1 MSSFQGSSY
10 TLVTNLKP
18 TIELLLWFLHACKN
32 AICVKKTGQFLS
44 APPHIE
50 RDFRICVQYLC
61 KSSRTVLLTLGN
73 DSARESAMADSS
85 MSGSLEQFLQD
96 LSRGL
101 DRTMVS
107 VNKELMMRDRIKR
120 SWSMRQCAKFLN
132 VSHQHLTKLAKD
144 HDDFPSGNYV
154 GRERVFTLT
163 ELMHMRALLAGTGKR
178 PYEYLAW
185 RKPEDPLPVI
195 SFASQKGGTA
205 KSLSAAHF
213 AQYLSLHYGMRVG
226 IMDADPQSTITLYFV
241 GGEEMP
247 TLPTDETPTM
257 VDFAGLFQTTE
268 DAPYTDYD
276 ADTLDTFFKKTSW
289 PGVRLLPAHGETSE
303 GEIQIAR
310 LLRMETPGKRFYR
323 FLKDAIDRWKDG
335 HVPSTAPSEL
345 LTDGKVDNKKLE
357 AALSETLDCIIIDY
371 QPALTLFQLNNVIAS
386 TSLIIPQTM
395 KGFDIAT
402 LSTFVTG
409 LLTMLRHIFANDRLD
424 IGSGANMLLPTIVQR
439 TNEQDLNQVSNLL
452 ENCPGEVLPVF
463 YLRSDSIANASDVY
477 QSVYEYEPDTPGKK
491 KGINRFIENAD
502 AVNDAIVSRLW
513 PGLERGYADQW
524 IKEFYDYGE
533 DAE

>member
-1 MSSFQGSSY
+1 
-10 TLVTNLKP
+10 
-18 TIELLLWFLHACKN
+18 
-32 AICVKKTGQFLS
+32 
-44 APPHIE
+44 
-50 RDFRICVQYLC
+50 
-61 KSSRTVLLTLGN
+61 
-73 DSARESAMADSS
+73 
-85 MSGSLEQFLQD
+85 MSGNLEQFLQQ

-107 VNKELMMRDRIKR
+107 VNKELTMRQRIKR
-120 SWSMRQCAKFLN
+120 SWSMRQCARFLS
-132 VSHQHLTKLAKD
+132 VSYQYLTKFAKE
-144 HDDFPSGNYV
+144 HEDFPAGKYV
-154 GRERVFTLT
+154 GRERVFTLN
-163 ELMHMRALLAGTGKR
+163 ELMHIRALLAGSAKR

-185 RKPEDPLPVI
+185 RKEGDELPVI

-213 AQYLSLHYGMRVG
+213 AQYLSLNYGMRVG

-247 TLPTDETPTM
+247 ALPDENTPTM
-257 VDFAGLFQTTE
+257 VDFAGFFQTSEDKAYTE
-268 DAPYTDYD
+268 YN
-276 ADTLDTFFKKTSW
+276 ADSLDTFFKKTSW

-310 LLRMETPGKRFYR
+310 ILRSNTPGKKFYR
-323 FLKDAIDRWKDG
+323 FLKDSIDRWKDG
-335 HVPSTAPSEL
+335 HTPKTKPNKLVK
-345 LTDGKVDNKKLE
+345 DGCVDLAKLDS
-357 AALSETLDCIIIDY
+357 ALNETLDCIIIDY

-409 LLTMLRHIFANDRLD
+409 LLTMLRHILANERLD
-424 IGSGANMLLPTIVQR
+424 IGAGANMLLPTIVQR
-439 TNEQDLNQVSNLL
+439 SNEQDLNQVSNLL
-452 ENCPGEVLPVF
+452 ENCPDEVLPVF

-502 AVNDAIVSRLW
+502 AVNDSIVSRIW
-513 PGLERGYADQW
+513 PGLERGYAEAW
-524 IKEFYDYGE
+524 IKEFYDFE
-533 DAE
+533 EEAE

>member
-1 MSSFQGSSY
+1 MLDVLLEAISY
-10 TLVTNLKP
+10 QHHRPSCTRARWTVMCYTSPKRARNP
-18 TIELLLWFLHACKN
+18 D
-32 AICVKKTGQFLS
+32 V
-44 APPHIE
+44 
-50 RDFRICVQYLC
+50 
-61 KSSRTVLLTLGN
+61 RTVSIQN
-73 DSARESAMADSS
+73 IKKRASS
-85 MSGSLEQFLQD
+85 CANRIHKRIGKAECDMSGNLEQFLQE

-101 DRTMVS
+101 DKTMVS
-107 VNKELMMRDRIKR
+107 VNKELTMRDRIKR
-120 SWSMRQCAKFLN
+120 SWSMRQCARFLN

-144 HDDFPSGNYV
+144 HEDFPAGQYV
-154 GRERVFTLT
+154 GRERVFTLK
-163 ELMHMRALLAGTGKR
+163 ELMHIRALLAGTGKR

-185 RKPEDPLPVI
+185 RKPGDPLPVI

-247 TLPTDETPTM
+247 TMPDENTPTM

-268 DAPYTDYD
+268 DLPFTDYD
-276 ADTLDTFFKKTSW
+276 APTLDTFFKKTSW

-310 LLRMETPGKRFYR
+310 ILRADIPGKRFYR
-323 FLKDAIDRWKDG
+323 FLKDAIDRWRDG
-335 HVPSTAPSEL
+335 HVPVTKPNEL
-345 LTDGKVDNKKLE
+345 LSDGKVDKSKLD
-357 AALSETLDCIIIDY
+357 AALVETLDCIIIDY

-386 TSLIIPQTM
+386 SSLIIPQTM

-409 LLTMLRHIFANDRLD
+409 LLTMLRHIFANERLD
-424 IGSGANMLLPTIVQR
+424 IGAGANMLLPTIVQR
-439 TNEQDLNQVSNLL
+439 TNEQDLKQVSNLL
-452 ENCPGEVLPVF
+452 ENCPDEVLPVF
-463 YLRSDSIANASDVY
+463 YLRSDAISNASDVY

-491 KGINRFIENAD
+491 KGINRFIDNAD

-513 PGLERGYADQW
+513 PGLERGYADAW
-524 IKEFYDYGE
+524 MEDFYDFGE